1 MTAFIEDKSTI
12 LGAMIRF
19 LAVAGVI
26 AFVPSVYAAA
36 REGLWLIVGVDALAY
51 ALVIFA
57 AFSNK
62 ASFSLRLILLV
73 SLSLII
79 GMVVLYQTGPFGAGY
94 IWMLSA
100 AVLSA
105 LFGKTRIVVLVN
117 GISMLFMMLWGLGI
131 SLAWVDSRGARP
143 VTVVIIA
150 SNLLLI
156 SAGLS
161 IVIRSLMDKLSYRL
175 GQRDLVG
182 QRLASELE
190 ESTRMARQL
199 DATLHEKDAMLR
211 ELHHR
216 VKNNLQVVLS
226 IMSMADMNDPNA
238 CATVKRRVRALAL
251 VNELAL
257 TNHDASSVDA
267 GELFKSLAP
276 RIAESSY
283 GSSPAVL
290 VRVRSSV
297 ELDPQSAGLAAI
309 IGADILAD
317 MCDCSKGINIDL
329 EADARHARAF
339 IRYPYELPDSMAAQ
353 CLDRAQA
360 SPLLRSAG
368 PEVEIAIIARDLE
381 NGPGIVLTV
390 QAP

>member
-36 REGLWLIVGVDALAY
+36 REGLWLIVAVDALAY

-57 AFSNK
+57 AFSAK

-105 LFGKTRIVVLVN
+105 LFGKTRIVALVN
-117 GISMLFMMLWGLGI
+117 GISMLFMMIWGLGI
-131 SLAWVDSRGARP
+131 YLGWVDKRGAQP
-143 VTVVIIA
+143 FTVVIIA

-199 DATLHEKDAMLR
+199 DATIHEKDAMLR

-257 TNHDASSVDA
+257 SHHDASSVDA
-267 GELFKSLAP
+267 GELFRSLAP

-283 GSSPAVL
+283 RSSPAVL
-290 VRVRSSV
+290 VHVHSSI

-317 MCDCSKGINIDL
+317 MYERSKGIRIDI
-329 EADARHARAF
+329 EANAAHARASL
-339 IRYPYELPDSMAAQ
+339 RYPYELPDSMASQ
-353 CLDRAQA
+353 CLDRILA
-360 SPLLRSAG
+360 SPLIRNAA
-368 PEVEIAIIARDLE
+368 PEVTIELIARDPE
-381 NGPGIVLTV
+381 QGPGILLTV
-390 QAP
+390 QAS

>member
-36 REGLWLIVGVDALAY
+36 REGLWLIVAVDTLAY

-73 SLSLII
+73 SLSLSI

-94 IWMLSA
+94 IWMLCA

-117 GISMLFMMLWGLGI
+117 GISMVFMLLWGLGI
-131 SLAWVDSRGARP
+131 YLGWVDNRGAQP
-143 VTVVIIA
+143 FTVLIIA

-161 IVIRSLMDKLSYRL
+161 IVIRSLMDKLSFRL

-182 QRLASELE
+182 KRLASELE
-190 ESTRMARQL
+190 ESKRMATQL
-199 DATLHEKDAMLR
+199 DATLHEKEAVLR

-226 IMSMADMNDPNA
+226 IMSMADMNDPTA

-257 TNHDASSVDA
+257 SRREATSVDA
-267 GELFKSLAP
+267 GELFRSLAP
-276 RIAESSY
+276 RIAESSFPEH
-283 GSSPAVL
+283 PAVL
-290 VRVRSSV
+290 VHVLSSV
-297 ELDPQSAGLAAI
+297 ELDPQNAGLAAI

-317 MCDCSKGINIDL
+317 MYDCSKGISLDL
-329 EADARHARAF
+329 DAEAALARVA
-339 IRYPYELPDSMAAQ
+339 IRFPYDLPDSLAHQ
-353 CLDRAQA
+353 CLDRAKA
-360 SPLLRSAG
+360 SPLLKGSA
-368 PEVEIAIIARDLE
+368 PDVEVSAIARDLE
-381 NGPGIVLTV
+381 KGPGILLSI
-390 QAP
+390 QAS